1 MKARQLT
8 FSFFGTI
15 FRIAIIALLVLF
27 IYRLGEK
34 AYDFGY
40 RVFAEE
46 AMEAEPGRDIEV
58 VITQG
63 KGVYEIGKMLQ
74 EKGLIRDAKLFYV
87 QEKLSSYK
95 GKTQP
100 GNYTLNT
107 SMQAE
112 EMLKTISA
120 LEESEGASTTEEAD
134 APDEVAG
141 DVTQSQN
148 GVESA
153 GETAEESPEE
163 GAAESP
169 EESVEEDVQ
178 E

>member
-1 MKARQLT
+1 VKARQLT

-15 FRIAIIALLVLF
+15 FRIAIVALLVLF
-27 IYRLGEK
+27 IVRIGEK

-46 AMEAEPGRDIEV
+46 SMEPAPGRDIEV
-58 VITQG
+58 VITQD
-63 KGVYEIGKMLQ
+63 KGAYDIGKMLE

-95 GKTQP
+95 GKTKP

-120 LEESEGASTTEEAD
+120 IEVSEEASTTEETET
-134 APDEVAG
+134 PDEGAG
-141 DVTQSQN
+141 DVTQN
-148 GVESA
+148 PVEEEA
-153 GETAEESPEE
+153 GTEESVEGGTEESPEE
-163 GAAESP
+163 ST
-169 EESVEEDVQ
+169 EEDVQ

>member
-46 AMEAEPGRDIEV
+46 SMEPAPGRDIEV

-100 GNYTLNT
+100 GNYILNT

-112 EMLKTISA
+112 EMLKTISVV
-120 LEESEGASTTEEAD
+120 EEA
-134 APDEVAG
+134 EGAG

-148 GVESA
+148 GVEGA
-153 GETAEESPEE
+153 GETTEESPEE
-163 GAAESP
+163 
-169 EESVEEDVQ
+169 DVQ